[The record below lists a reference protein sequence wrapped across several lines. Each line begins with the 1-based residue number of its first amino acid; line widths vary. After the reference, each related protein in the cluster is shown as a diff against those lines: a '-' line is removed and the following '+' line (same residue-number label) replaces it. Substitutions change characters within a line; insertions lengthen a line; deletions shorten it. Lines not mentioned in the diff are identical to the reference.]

1 MYYNP
6 SQFIKE
12 ALNISPDNMAPTK
25 GTVTATLLMRSV
37 VRTILEENNPQYPAW
52 LCYEA
57 LTALYCYP
65 SVAIHKEMA
74 SKVTGGVHPVKAFK
88 EVCDA
93 HRAEFIK
100 QRSIYGGSTTS
111 VNPSQRVTRIPT
123 DECLTTLVLPNVIG
137 LGAGAV
143 ANQPNL
149 SMLILGPSI
158 VQVDTKA
165 VTECPN
171 LTAVYIGNPAVKI
184 ADGAFPDKVTVYKAQ
199 GSSTDDTAYEEL
211 SRKYGALESEKAAL
225 EKKLVEANKSF
236 EAAYEGQSKLGDN
249 LRDAAFQHAHLKSEY
264 DELKEQLTKA
274 CEEKDNLAQQLA
286 KALEEKDNLAQTA
299 EDELAGDLKALQD
312 SIQVMQKELEQT
324 RAKLKAA
331 TATIEDRNAT
341 IAELQKQ
348 AAKALPAA
356 NDIMQAYN
364 VIITAVSKG
373 AVPSTKLT
381 ELSNT
386 IKKGVKKLSPSDKI
400 KGAMTKYH
408 IPTSIY
414 DVVFSD
420 CWESLPNKV
429 RKYSKSEEQAVAESI
444 EDYLSKNAD
453 KYKTS
458 APTSSVTADTVV
470 EAIKKRYPNASVDD
484 KLEEYRSM
492 LLFIGETIPGTTEE
506 EKLLF
511 LVNS

>member
-6 SQFIKE
+6 SQFIRD

-52 LCYEA
+52 LCYET

-65 SVAIHKEMA
+65 NVSIHKEMA
-74 SKVTGGVHPVKAFK
+74 NKVTAGVHPVKAFK

-100 QRSIYGGSTTS
+100 QRSIYGGSTTTI
-111 VNPSQRVTRIPT
+111 NTSQRITRIPT
-123 DECLTTLVLPNVIG
+123 DECLTTLVLPNIIG
-137 LGAGAV
+137 LSAGAV
-143 ANQPNL
+143 AKQPNL
-149 SMLILGPSI
+149 SMIILGPSV
-158 VQVDTKA
+158 VQVDAKA

-171 LTAVYIGNPAVKI
+171 LTAVYIGNPAAKI
-184 ADGAFPDKVTVYKAQ
+184 ADGAFPDKVTIYKAQ
-199 GSSTDDTAYEEL
+199 EAAPTPTTDTEL
-211 SRKYGALESEKAAL
+211 SLKCEAL
-225 EKKLVEANKSF
+225 EKKLAEANKSYDSMC
-236 EAAYEGQSKLGDN
+236 ETQKKMGDD
-249 LRDAAFQHAHLKSEY
+249 LRDLASQCAHLKM
-264 DELKEQLTKA
+264 
-274 CEEKDNLAQQLA
+274 EKDDLAEQLA
-286 KALEEKDNLAQTA
+286 KALQEKDNVAQQI
-299 EDELAGDLKALQD
+299 DNELAEGLKEVQD
-312 SIQVMQKELEQT
+312 AAQIVQNELTQT
-324 RAKLKAA
+324 RAKLEAA
-331 TATIEDRNAT
+331 TKTIEDRNAT

-348 AAKALPAA
+348 AAKSLPAA

-400 KGAMTKYH
+400 KGAMAKH
-408 IPTSIY
+408 NIPTSIY
-414 DVVFSD
+414 AVVFSD

-429 RKYSKSEEQAVAESI
+429 RKYSKSEEQTVAESI
-444 EDYLSKNAD
+444 EDYLSKNAS
-453 KYKTS
+453 KYNSS
-458 APTSSVTADTVV
+458 APTSSVTIDSVI
-470 EAIKKRYPNASVDD
+470 EAIKKRYPSADID
-484 KLEEYRSM
+484 AKIEEYRSM
-492 LLFIGETIPGTTEE
+492 LLFIGETTPGETEE